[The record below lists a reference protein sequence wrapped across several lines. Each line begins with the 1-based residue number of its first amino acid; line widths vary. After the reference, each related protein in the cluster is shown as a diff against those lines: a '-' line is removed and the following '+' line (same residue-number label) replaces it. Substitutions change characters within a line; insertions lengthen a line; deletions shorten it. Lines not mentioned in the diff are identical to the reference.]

1 MHYCILCSY
10 RSSLFLE
17 NRRRFLSQ
25 LVSTGSLIF
34 EKISRGLFGI
44 VVLPFSNLTPGLL
57 LWLVLAP
64 SSQAPPLVAV
74 AVSTVMAA
82 DSSHAA
88 SHSPQRFGPWYLLT
102 SYAVSV
108 RHPHVCSGFFQT
120 NCCGHL
126 CRRLLAILAGISS
139 GRYSHRGLSTCKFAP
154 MMDAHPPLQ
163 RPLNFNHEHHEKTTP
178 RLHCR

>member
-10 RSSLFLE
+10 RSSLFSE

-25 LVSTGSLIF
+25 LASTGSLIF

-44 VVLPFSNLTPGLL
+44 VVLPFGNLTPGLL

-108 RHPHVCSGFFQT
+108 RHPS
-120 NCCGHL
+120 
-126 CRRLLAILAGISS
+126 RLLGLLPDKLLRAPLSS
-139 GRYSHRGLSTCKFAP
+139 ALGYPCWDKFRSVLP
-154 MMDAHPPLQ
+154 
-163 RPLNFNHEHHEKTTP
+163 
-178 RLHCR
+178 